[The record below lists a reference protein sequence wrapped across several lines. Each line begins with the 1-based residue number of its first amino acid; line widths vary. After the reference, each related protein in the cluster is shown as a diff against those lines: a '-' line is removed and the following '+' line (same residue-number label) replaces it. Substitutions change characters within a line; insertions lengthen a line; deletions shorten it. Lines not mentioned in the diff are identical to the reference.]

1 MFCLI
6 LNLLKKFHVNRLL
19 KSCITEL
26 IAKFSVNE
34 SHRSRVEADL
44 LSLKWCGAFILF
56 NC

>member
-1 MFCLI
+1 MFCLV